1 MLLVVI
7 SGEVD
12 YFPILSSAS
21 RQIEELKE
29 SYRDKLENTFE
40 MYKDAIKEHAYHS
53 AMTNLEDNYVPLDEF
68 TAEQEKVEV
77 CFSWLLKYPV

>member
-1 MLLVVI
+1 
-7 SGEVD
+7 
-12 YFPILSSAS
+12 
-21 RQIEELKE
+21 
-29 SYRDKLENTFE
+29 